1 MSDSSLLASRSFILI
16 GILGILCAFDAM
28 SIDMYL
34 PAFPAIQ
41 QDIGADAAGM
51 QTSLSVFLI
60 GLALGQLVYGP
71 LTDRYGRKGPL
82 LLGIVLFSAS
92 SLLIAHASTLSW
104 FVFFRLM
111 QGLGG
116 AAGLVIPRA
125 IVADLYSERDAAK
138 VFSLLMQV
146 MAIAPIVA
154 PPLGSVLLGS
164 LGWSAIFWVLT
175 VVGML
180 MLFATWRWV
189 PESLP
194 RRDRVSGGTLS
205 ALTGYAALLRQR
217 KFMGYTLSGSFVMG
231 GLFTYIGAS
240 AFIFIEYFHL
250 SPTTYSYIFAS
261 NALGMV
267 VMGQINIFLLNRWR
281 EYQILPVG
289 IALHVVGGLVL
300 SGMLL
305 AGVASL
311 WVVTALLFLTMSFL
325 SLVFGNVVAVAMNAA
340 PGQTGSASSLL
351 GVLQYVF
358 GGLAGVIMGVIHDG
372 TLLPPVML
380 LTVCAIGALL
390 SGWYAA
396 RQADINIVA
405 EASVDSR
412 ALEREGR

>member
-1 MSDSSLLASRSFILI
+1 MSNSSLLASRSFILI

-41 QDIGADAAGM
+41 QDLGADAAGM

-82 LLGIVLFSAS
+82 LLGIALFAVS
-92 SLLIAHASTLSW
+92 SFLIAHASTLSW
-104 FVFFRLM
+104 FIFFRLL

-146 MAIAPIVA
+146 MAIAPITA
-154 PPLGSVLLGS
+154 PPLGNLLLAS
-164 LGWSAIFWVLT
+164 QGWQAIFWVLAA
-175 VVGML
+175 VGAL
-180 MLFATWRWV
+180 MLFATWHSV

-194 RRDRVSGGTLS
+194 RRHRAVGGMLS
-205 ALTGYAALLRQR
+205 ALSGYAALLRQK
-217 KFMGYTLSGSFVMG
+217 KFMAYTLSGSFVMG

-250 SPTTYSYIFAS
+250 SPTAYSYIFAA

-267 VMGQINIFLLNRWR
+267 ALGQINILLLNRWR
-281 EYQILPVG
+281 EYQILPIG
-289 IALHVVGGLVL
+289 IALHVVGGVVL
-300 SGMLL
+300 FGVLL
-305 AGVASL
+305 AGMTSL

-358 GGLAGVIMGVIHDG
+358 GGVVGVIMGAIHDG
-372 TLLPPVML
+372 TLLPPVIL
-380 LTVCAIGALL
+380 LTICAIGSLL
-390 SGWYAA
+390 CWWYAA
-396 RQADINIVA
+396 RQNNILIKENTPAQKGV
-405 EASVDSR
+405 SDQ
-412 ALEREGR
+412 EGR